1 MFHVN
6 VNTIVRTF
14 GSLQRDGQVMM
25 PEFFR
30 NMCLLSVEWDEM
42 KELFRRF
49 SLEEGCDG
57 PAAVT
62 AVL

>member
-1 MFHVN
+1 
-6 VNTIVRTF
+6 
-14 GSLQRDGQVMM
+14 MM